1 MFDWLSNLPV
11 VWIGLVVLAGMA
23 LLTAAIYAV
32 VMRLAEGE
40 RAAALKAVSP
50 GMLPP
55 MGILFA
61 LIVGFLAVGVWGNV
75 ERAEEAVA
83 DEASALRSA
92 VILSADLPPDLR
104 VRMRALISS
113 QIESAV
119 NDEWPAMEEQRANL
133 TAIPTALA
141 DALHLAVVRFDP
153 QSDGQAVVQ
162 RELVTSIQGALH
174 ARRRRIIV
182 SESSINAV
190 KWAGLVALASLA
202 LCAIALVHSGNRTAA
217 RIAMGV
223 FAAAV
228 AVVITMLA
236 SQDQPFSGQLGL
248 DPDALEEVLPRGG

>member
-1 MFDWLSNLPV
+1 MFDWIPDLPV
-11 VWIGLVVLAGMA
+11 VWIALLVLAGMV

-32 VMRLAEGE
+32 VMRLAQGE

-61 LIVGFLAVGVWGNV
+61 LIVGFLAVGVWDNV
-75 ERAEEAVA
+75 DRADDAVA
-83 DEASALRSA
+83 DEASALRSV
-92 VILSADLPPDLR
+92 VILSDDLPPDLR
-104 VRMRALISS
+104 LRMRALIRS
-113 QIESAV
+113 QIETAV
-119 NDEWPAMEEQRANL
+119 NDEWPAMEKQRATL

-141 DALHLAVVRFDP
+141 TALHLAVGFHP
-153 QSDGQAVVQ
+153 QGDGQVVAQ
-162 RELVTSIQGALH
+162 RELVTSIQDALT
-174 ARRRRIIV
+174 ARRQRIVV

-190 KWAGLVALASLA
+190 KWVGLIALAA
-202 LCAIALVHSGNRTAA
+202 LTLFAIGLVHSENRTAA

-236 SQDQPFSGQLGL
+236 SQDQPFAGQLGL
-248 DPDALEEVLPRGG
+248 DPDVLEQVIPRGG